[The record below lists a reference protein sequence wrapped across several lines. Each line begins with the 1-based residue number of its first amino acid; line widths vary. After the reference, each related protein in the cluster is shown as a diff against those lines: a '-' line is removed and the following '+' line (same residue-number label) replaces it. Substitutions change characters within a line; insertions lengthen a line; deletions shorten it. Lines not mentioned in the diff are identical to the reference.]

1 MKEVTYSSTRGE
13 GKKYTASMA
22 ILQGL
27 ASDGGLFVPD
37 SIPALDKSLKELSEM
52 DYQGL
57 AYEVMKLFLTD
68 YTDHDEAKTRIS
80 GFN

>member
-13 GKKYTASMA
+13 GVKYTASMA
-22 ILQGL
+22 VLKGL

-37 SIPALDKSLKELSEM
+37 HIPSLDKTLAELAEM
-52 DYQGL
+52 DYQNL

-68 YTDHDEAKTRIS
+68 YTRRTQGLHCECL
-80 GFN
+80 